1 MQRYSKVLKDA
12 KDLLS
17 KPHSFDQKAEIK
29 TTASNGTAYTGTV
42 SISDKDGSASAAVKA
57 EAKSSTFSVD
67 KVEVTSGKTLAG
79 EFSLKEAA
87 PNTKFSFKFTD
98 GSRASDADITASVG
112 VEYTVPDAGVVTVDA
127 NVVGGPTF
135 DFSGLFD
142 YEGVLAGASASVAA
156 SSGDGDEKKGPAVTD
171 ANVLLG
177 YRTGDYTLAA
187 STTKW
192 LSVVNVSLVHKA
204 SKDLKAGFVASFP
217 RSGDKGTFDIAV
229 GGEYKLDNDTTV
241 SSAANSKGTVSLT
254 YKQRLNG
261 FATVS
266 ASGQVDAMQLGSDN
280 HKFGLTLQL
289 GN

>member
-17 KPHSFDQKAEIK
+17 KAHCYDQKAEIK
-29 TTASNGTAYTGTV
+29 TTAANGTAYTGTV
-42 SISDKDGSASAAVKA
+42 ALSDKDGSASAAVKA

-67 KVEVTSGKTLAG
+67 KVEVTSGKTIAG

-87 PNTKFSFKFTD
+87 PNTKFTFKFTD
-98 GSRASDADITASVG
+98 GSRSSDADISAAVG
-112 VEYTVPDAGVVTVDA
+112 VEYTVPDAGVVTLDA

-142 YEGVLAGASASVAA
+142 YEGVLAGASATVATA
-156 SSGDGDEKKGPAVTD
+156 SGDGEDKKGPSVTD

-177 YRTGDYTLAA
+177 YRTGEYTLAA

-192 LSVVNVSLVHKA
+192 LSTVNVSLVHQA

-217 RSGDKGTFDIAV
+217 RGSEGSFDIGV
-229 GGEYKLDNDTTV
+229 GGEYKLDSDTTV
-241 SSAANSKGTVSLT
+241 STAANSKGTIALT